1 MKSADCKDATPRGQA
16 ILGRPRR
23 TQEPAGFI
31 MYGAFTP
38 DNTGSLMKLTLRD
51 GRATDLD
58 FIIRGNTEMARETEG
73 IELDP
78 ALVGPGTLAVLRDR
92 SLGRYFIAEFA
103 GRPIGQLMLTFE
115 WSDWRNGVFWW
126 IQSVYVHPPARQ
138 SGVFTALFRHL
149 EAQAK
154 SQPGVCGLR
163 LYVEDGNT
171 RAQLTYR
178 RCGMADGGYRV
189 MEIDY
194 SDAVRPAGE

>member
-1 MKSADCKDATPRGQA
+1 MPVTIRDA
-16 ILGRPRR
+16 RP
-23 TQEPAGFI
+23 
-31 MYGAFTP
+31 
-38 DNTGSLMKLTLRD
+38 D
-51 GRATDLD
+51 DLD
-58 FIIRGNTEMARETEG
+58 FIVAANNALARESEA

-78 ALVGPGTLAVLRDR
+78 ALVRPGVEAVLGHR
-92 SLGRYFIAEFA
+92 SLGRYFIADTGGA
-103 GRPIGQLMLTFE
+103 RIGQMMLTFE

-126 IQSVYVHPPARQ
+126 IQSVYVHPQARQ

-171 RAQLTYR
+171 RAQATYR

>member
-1 MKSADCKDATPRGQA
+1 MHRMTTTVRPADPSDLDT
-16 ILGRPRR
+16 I
-23 TQEPAGFI
+23 AGFNV
-31 MYGAFTP
+31 A
-38 DNTGSLMKLTLRD
+38 
-51 GRATDLD
+51 
-58 FIIRGNTEMARETEG
+58 MALEAEHKR
-73 IELDP
+73 LDP
-78 ALVGPGTLAVLRDR
+78 DTVRRGVAAALADPAK
-92 SLGRYFIAEFA
+92 GRYFIAERD
-103 GRPIGQLMLTFE
+103 GRVVGQLMITFE

-126 IQSVYVHPPARQ
+126 IQSVYVHPQARQ

-171 RAQLTYR
+171 RAQATYR